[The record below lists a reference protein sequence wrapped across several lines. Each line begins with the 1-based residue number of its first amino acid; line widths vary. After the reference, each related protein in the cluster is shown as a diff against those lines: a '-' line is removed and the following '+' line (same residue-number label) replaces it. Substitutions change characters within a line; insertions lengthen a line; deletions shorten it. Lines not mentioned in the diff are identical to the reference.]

1 MFMEANNISDILNGL
16 VASFTET
23 LRRNRKVN
31 LDLTETLRVQ
41 ENRTCSCIS
50 HNVWCERKER
60 RKKKQWVRL

>member
-1 MFMEANNISDILNGL
+1 MFVEANNISDILDGL

-50 HNVWCERKER
+50 HNVWCKER
-60 RKKKQWVRL
+60 RKKKQRVRL